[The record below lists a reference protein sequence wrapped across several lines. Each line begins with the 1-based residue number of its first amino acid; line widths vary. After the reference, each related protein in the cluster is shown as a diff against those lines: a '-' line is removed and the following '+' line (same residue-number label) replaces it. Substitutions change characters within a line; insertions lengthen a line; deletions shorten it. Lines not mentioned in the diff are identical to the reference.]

1 MNAISLSENA
11 QNMNKNNF
19 FTRRIASFGHAFRG
33 LSYVLATQTNAKI
46 HIFATFCVV
55 VAGYISHLS
64 ITEWCILTVTIS
76 TVIAMEI
83 MNTALETLT
92 DLVSPEYNKL
102 AGIAKDAAAAAV
114 LVTAIGAIVVG
125 LLIFMPK
132 WM

>member
-1 MNAISLSENA
+1 MMNN
-11 QNMNKNNF
+11 NNF
-19 FTRRIASFGHAFRG
+19 FTRRITSFGHAFRG
-33 LSYVLATQTNAKI
+33 LSYVLSTQTNAKI
-46 HIFATFCVV
+46 HVFAMCCVAI
-55 VAGYISHLS
+55 AGYISSIS

-114 LVTAIGAIVVG
+114 LVTAIGAVIVG
-125 LLIFMPK
+125 MLIFVPK
-132 WM
+132 WV